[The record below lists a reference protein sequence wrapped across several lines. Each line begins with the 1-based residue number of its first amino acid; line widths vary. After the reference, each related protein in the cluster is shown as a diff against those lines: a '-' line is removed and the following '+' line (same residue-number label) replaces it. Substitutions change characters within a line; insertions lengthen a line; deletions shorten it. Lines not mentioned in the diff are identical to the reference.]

1 MFKIKGLKN
10 NMCGLVIGACL
21 YPTFLP
27 TPLSL
32 SLSLSLSLVAV
43 PTSLPRPV
51 RVLVPS
57 TNASIVSSG
66 THFILICFCFMRIEN
81 RIFCTLSCKC
91 DYCFEFDME
100 PTYSC
105 EMTPSHVFDPTV
117 LFNFFF

>member
-27 TPLSL
+27 IPL

-91 DYCFEFDME
+91 YYCFEFDME

-117 LFNFFF
+117 LFKNFLKF